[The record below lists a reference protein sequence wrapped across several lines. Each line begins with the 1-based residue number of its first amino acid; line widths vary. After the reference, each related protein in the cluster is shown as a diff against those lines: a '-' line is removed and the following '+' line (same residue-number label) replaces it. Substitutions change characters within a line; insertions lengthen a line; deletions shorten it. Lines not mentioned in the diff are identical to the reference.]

1 MASTCTCG
9 CATASAI
16 TESEPCGCGCSA
28 TPPQSRDDEAAE
40 LRRMRERI
48 DERLSELESSG

>member
-28 TPPQSRDDEAAE
+28 TPPQSRDDEATE
-40 LRRMRERI
+40 LRQMRERI